1 MKTKVITIINQKGGV
16 GKTTTAI
23 NLAAGLALKMKDTL
37 LIDLDGQAN
46 ATQGLGAASSAV
58 TDTVYDVLMNG
69 AEPSGAIVPT
79 DVDLLHL
86 MPSSMHLNG
95 AKVELVE
102 VKEREW
108 VLKKVIQKF
117 RGSYRYII
125 IDSPPSL
132 DLLTV
137 NALTAS
143 DSALIPI
150 QCEYYALEGL
160 GQLMNT
166 LRKVKKSLNTSLA
179 IEGVVLTMHDKR
191 TNLSFQVVDNIKKH
205 FKGHVYNTIIPRNV
219 RLAEAPS
226 FGKTIYDYAPNSKG
240 ASEYLKLTEEFLRN
254 Q

>member
-1 MKTKVITIINQKGGV
+1 MKTKIITIINQKGGV

-23 NLAAGLALKMKDTL
+23 NFAAGLARQMQDVL

-46 ATQGLGAASSAV
+46 ATQGLGITAQKIEN
-58 TDTVYDVLMNG
+58 TVYDVLMN
-69 AEPSGAIVPT
+69 
-79 DVDLLHL
+79 DVDPADSIIPTESELLHI
-86 MPSSMHLNG
+86 MPSDMHLNG
-95 AKVELVE
+95 AKVELVG
-102 VKEREW
+102 VKERET
-108 VLKKVIQKF
+108 VLKKITEKLC
-117 RGSYRYII
+117 GSYRYIV

-143 DSALIPI
+143 NSALIPI

-166 LRKVKKSLNTSLA
+166 LRKVKKGLNPNLM
-179 IEGVVLTMHDKR
+179 IEGVVLTMHDRR
-191 TNLSFQVVDNIKKH
+191 TNLSYQVVDNIKKH
-205 FKGHVYNTIIPRNV
+205 FKGHVYSTIIPRNV

-226 FGKTIYDYAPNSKG
+226 FGKTIYDYAPNSTGGK
-240 ASEYLKLTEEFLRN
+240 EYLKLTKEFLAK